1 MDAGRRDLLYIL
13 RWNLS
18 DQLFSVLLFVSA
30 LQMAGNSHFL
40 ENIRQF
46 YFYDFIGEYITSCI
60 PRQELQQIFNV
71 FAQKLP
77 EDFRK
82 NYIEIVGSLIQN
94 NFNIQNAARQCFSIR
109 IQFYLPL

>member
-30 LQMAGNSHFL
+30 LQMAETHIFGEH
-40 ENIRQF
+40 QAF

-82 NYIEIVGSLIQN
+82 IILKLWEV
-94 NFNIQNAARQCFSIR
+94 
-109 IQFYLPL
+109 